1 MKLLYFLPLLSTKGG
16 QERTLIDKANYLI
29 SQGHEVMFVTFE
41 NAGPIAYPLDSRVR
55 HTDLNC
61 RHFTIYRKSF
71 FKRFVAAWQMK
82 QQFRQRMAEVI
93 RSFRPEVIVVAIPLT
108 EFFLADLSKMSGS
121 IPIIIE
127 SHLARGHVALKRG
140 LTEKVL
146 DCVWSPERVIRK
158 STLLI
163 ALTEGDA
170 ALWRKIH
177 RNVRVIPN
185 PVTDYP
191 KNLQHVLKDEW
202 RIIAIGRL
210 APQKRFD
217 RLVDAFAI
225 IADKYPGWRIDI
237 FGSSSAESRENLM
250 QYISCKGLKD
260 CIHIFQPTS
269 EIYSEYQKSEFF
281 VLSSDFEGFGLV
293 IVEAMACGIP
303 VVSTNCPYGPSE
315 IIEDGMTGLLAKMD
329 VKDLA
334 EKMEWMM
341 THEEERR
348 AMGMAARQ
356 AVARYRKEI
365 VMPLW
370 EQAYQ
375 SVIK

>member
-1 MKLLYFLPLLSTKGG
+1 MKVLYFLPILSTKGG
-16 QERTLIDKANYLI
+16 QERTLIDKANYLV

-41 NAGPIAYPLDSRVR
+41 NTGPIAYPLDSRVR
-55 HTDLNC
+55 HTDFNC
-61 RHFTIYRKSF
+61 RHFTIYRKSL
-71 FKRFVAAWQMK
+71 FKRFVVAWQMK
-82 QQFRQRMAEVI
+82 QQFRQRMAEAI

-108 EFFLADLSKMSGS
+108 EFFLADLSKVSGS

-127 SHLARGHVALKRG
+127 SHLARGHEALKRG

-146 DCVWSPERVIRK
+146 DWVWSPERVIRK

-170 ALWRKIH
+170 AQWRKIH

-191 KNLQHVLKDEW
+191 KNLQQIVKDEG

-225 IADKYPGWRIDI
+225 IANKYPYWHIDI

-250 QYISCKGLKD
+250 RYISCKGLKER
-260 CIHIFQPTS
+260 IHIFQPTS
-269 EIYSEYQKSEFF
+269 EIYSEYLKSEFF

-293 IVEAMACGIP
+293 IVEAMTCGIP
-303 VVSTNCPYGPSE
+303 VVSTDCPYGPSE
-315 IIEDGMTGLLAKMD
+315 IIEDGMTGLLANMD
-329 VKDLA
+329 AKNLA

-370 EQAYQ
+370 EQAYK